1 MARWLPGLR
10 GPAPLETKS
19 AAARRMTSVR
29 GGGTP
34 GQPWE
39 RGDWWVDKA
48 IAEGFHVNPWIYRC
62 VHKRASAALK
72 HPIVV
77 RYKDP
82 EQGEIIPINRDPTGL
97 TRRFNVQANPW
108 ERGKMFR
115 YRLWCQRQLS
125 PRGVFVEVTR
135 SYSGGVAML
144 DLWEPDLTEIIPA
157 ANFDTGQLAGPQA
170 GTGQG
175 SGLPPGF
182 ADPIHSFRLQLS
194 SGGYDTL
201 PRYDPDADALSQPRS
216 ILWLRSPHPT
226 MLHRGVAPVTA
237 AALSADLDQ
246 HARIYNRRY
255 LENDGRP
262 GGMVMLKGTVSPETM
277 DAIRTRFESQQR
289 AGRTMVVNGDSM
301 EYVDLSTHPR
311 DAQWES
317 TRKATKEEILM
328 VFGVPESVAGNAS
341 GRTFDNADA
350 EWGIF
355 WEDMEEDIS
364 SVDDQ
369 IDILTGGYD
378 DDLFA
383 RHDLTT
389 NWFLNRHR
397 REAEDREMA
406 AYEGGISTIDDVRKA
421 RGQEP
426 LDTPA
431 SRALWIPAGKVPVAD
446 PAHPEDQAEL
456 AKLAPVGQPAV
467 DPSASAQAGAEQ
479 GSQLGARIAGNVN
492 AARSLQLL
500 AGKAAGPEG
509 LEGKQG
515 GARAAGQ
522 LGPGRGADPGVGADA
537 LDPDELVEFRILGGD
552 DGIGT
557 VPLRPSGAGWR

>member
-1 MARWLPGLR
+1 VARWLPGLR
-10 GPAPLETKS
+10 GPAPLEVKG
-19 AAARRMTSVR
+19 AAERRMTSVR

-48 IAEGFHVNPWIYRC
+48 ITEGFQVNPWIYRC
-62 VHKRASAALK
+62 VHKKAQAALK
-72 HPIVV
+72 HPVVV
-77 RYKDP
+77 RYLDP
-82 EQGEIIPINRDPTGL
+82 DQGEVIPINRDPTGL

-115 YRLWCQRQLS
+115 YRLWCQRLLS

-157 ANFDTGQLAGPQA
+157 ANYDRGGPGAELANPA
-170 GTGQG
+170 GM
-175 SGLPPGF
+175 PPGW

-262 GGMVMLKGTVSPETM
+262 GGLVMLKGSVTPETM

-289 AGRTMVVNGDSM
+289 AGRTMVVNGDAM

-311 DAQWES
+311 DAQWEN

-355 WEDMEEDIS
+355 WEDMAEDIATI
-364 SVDDQ
+364 DDQ
-369 IDILTGGYD
+369 VDILTGGYD

-383 RHDLTT
+383 RHDLTD

-406 AYEGGISTIDDVRKA
+406 AFEGGISTINDVRKA
-421 RGQEP
+421 RGQDP
-426 LDTPA
+426 LDTA
-431 SRALWIPAGKVPVAD
+431 AARALWIPAGKVPVAD
-446 PAHPEDQAEL
+446 PAHPGDQEEL
-456 AKLAPVGQPAV
+456 AKLAPVGTPAT
-467 DPSASAQAGAEQ
+467 DPGAAAQAGAEQ
-479 GSQLGARIAGNVN
+479 GAALGGRVAGNVN

-500 AGKAAGPEG
+500 AGKAAAGPGE

-515 GARAAGQ
+515 GGRSAGQ
-522 LGPGRGADPGVGADA
+522 LGTGRQPDPGLGTDA
-537 LDPDELVEFRILGGD
+537 LDPAELDEWRALGGTPGD
-552 DGIGT
+552 TI
-557 VPLRPSGAGWR
+557 VLRPRAAGWR